1 MVRPLSLA
9 AVAVAA
15 AALVAGAGAA
25 VTSSDSS
32 GTVVLDGAKAFPI
45 VLAKGPEHDSTTP
58 DGKNGYAAVAAAG
71 VTMLKIGPATTPW
84 TPADITAANA
94 DDQAAAANGL
104 STWVNL
110 STVATATAGSA
121 GDLLLQQVVG
131 SLNADPGSSAIAMW
145 KGVDEPFWSG
155 NSPGQLQFAYCRS
168 TGRGTASWCGGEPV
182 LDSDHAWV
190 TIEAPKGTAAQIAPY
205 SAVTDIHGVDI
216 YPVTL
221 QTPTPDLHQVGTWTS
236 TVASVTP
243 SNAVWTTL
251 EICASGNYDGTGT
264 FVLPTFAQERY
275 MAYDA
280 IVNGARSLAF
290 YGGNN
295 PGCWNA
301 SDTAHGW
308 NWTFWDSVL
317 EPLVSELNA
326 ASPLAPALVSA
337 ASTQTVATS
346 DPSTEA
352 ISRSGSGKDL
362 WVIAARSGT
371 GTAAVTISGLPADI
385 SSGTVYTEGRA
396 VTVSHGSF
404 TDDFDQWAVHV
415 YRFVPDATPPPTSSG
430 GSGGSAPPA
439 DLAVT
444 LTANTQTPSV
454 GQESDLVATVSNHGG
469 STSEQTHLV
478 ITLPPTVTLLGP
490 PYFERGS
497 GCTGTQTLDCNLDTI
512 PNGTATPIKFAVRI
526 DGSGAQPIQ
535 ATASSSRDADNA
547 DNAATFTLEVPVT
560 APAPTPP
567 KVVPLVRCT
576 VPKLAGKTLAQARAV
591 IVRARCSV
599 GRISRKPSN
608 RVLRGRVSTQS
619 PAAGAT
625 LRRGSKVNLTL
636 STGKSR

>member
-25 VTSSDSS
+25 VTSSDPS
-32 GTVVLDGAKAFPI
+32 GTVVLGGAKAFPI

-84 TPADITAANA
+84 TTADITAANA

-131 SLNADPGSSAIAMW
+131 SLKADPGSSAIAMW

-155 NSPGQLQFAYCRS
+155 TAPGQLQFAYCRS

-190 TIEAPKGTAAQIAPY
+190 TIEAPKGTAAQIEPY

-243 SNAVWTTL
+243 SHAVWTTL

-317 EPLVSELNA
+317 EPLVSELSE

-337 ASTQTVATS
+337 GSTQTVATS

-371 GTAAVTISGLPADI
+371 GAGGRHDQRPAGGHLLRFGLHRGPR
-385 SSGTVYTEGRA
+385 GHRQQRLL
-396 VTVSHGSF
+396 HG
-404 TDDFDQWAVHV
+404 
-415 YRFVPDATPPPTSSG
+415 
-430 GSGGSAPPA
+430 
-439 DLAVT
+439 
-444 LTANTQTPSV
+444 
-454 GQESDLVATVSNHGG
+454 
-469 STSEQTHLV
+469 
-478 ITLPPTVTLLGP
+478 
-490 PYFERGS
+490 
-497 GCTGTQTLDCNLDTI
+497 
-512 PNGTATPIKFAVRI
+512 
-526 DGSGAQPIQ
+526 
-535 ATASSSRDADNA
+535 
-547 DNAATFTLEVPVT
+547 
-560 APAPTPP
+560 
-567 KVVPLVRCT
+567 
-576 VPKLAGKTLAQARAV
+576 
-591 IVRARCSV
+591 
-599 GRISRKPSN
+599 
-608 RVLRGRVSTQS
+608 
-619 PAAGAT
+619 
-625 LRRGSKVNLTL
+625 
-636 STGKSR
+636 